1 MRKILKKII
10 VLCILTTFT
19 FSLTGCYD
27 ATGIEENAYVVAIG
41 LDLAESNELEL
52 TIQIATEGNNSSGGE
67 SSSSSSQSKQTNIT
81 TVKCS
86 SINSGISLINNH
98 ISKQTNLSN
107 CQVLVISEKL
117 ATYGIAEYIDTLLNN
132 VELRNDCS
140 VIISKCSAKDYLN
153 NVKPS
158 LEIFVARFY
167 ESTLQSAKYTGYTIN
182 ISLAKFYSKMKDT
195 SCEPYAIL
203 GAVSTE
209 SGTNS
214 NAKLNYD
221 NTAGENPITDSD
233 VIDNFG
239 IAIFKNDVLVG
250 ELSGLDSIC
259 HVMITNELD
268 ECTMSVP
275 NPFESGKYIDLL
287 LTSEKDTKCS
297 VSYVNNSPLISVD
310 IYLDGRG
317 LSLDEH
323 IKYDSTESLNLIES
337 SATKYIQNQVSNY
350 LYKTAKEYNSDIC
363 GFGKYA
369 ISNYLTLQEWN
380 DSNWL
385 GNYKNSFFD
394 VNVYL
399 NVESG
404 NLFTKS

>member
-10 VLCILTTFT
+10 ALCILIALAFN
-19 FSLTGCYD
+19 LTGCYD

-41 LDLAESNELEL
+41 LDIGESNELEL
-52 TIQIATEGNNSSGGE
+52 TLQIATDGNDSGGE
-67 SSSSSSQSKQTNIT
+67 SSGSSSQSKQTNII

-86 SINSGISLINNH
+86 SINSGLSLINNH
-98 ISKQTNLSN
+98 MSKQANLSH
-107 CQVLVISEKL
+107 CQVLIISEKL
-117 ATYGIAEYIDTLLNN
+117 ATSGIAEYIDTLLNN
-132 VELRNDCS
+132 AELRNDCS
-140 VIISKCSAKDYLN
+140 IIISKCSAKDYLN

-158 LEIFVARFY
+158 LESLVARFY
-167 ESTLQSAKYTGYTIN
+167 EATLQSAKYTGYTVN
-182 ISLAKFYSKMKDT
+182 ISLAQFYSKMKDS

-239 IAIFKNDVLVG
+239 IAIFKNDVLIG

-259 HVMITNELD
+259 HVIINNELK
-268 ECTMSVP
+268 ECTLSVP
-275 NPFESGKYIDLL
+275 NPFETGKYLDLM
-287 LTSEKDTKCS
+287 LTSKKDTKCS
-297 VSYVNNSPLISVD
+297 VSYVNDSPLISVD

-323 IKYDSTESLNLIES
+323 IKYDSEEALNLIKS
-337 SATKYIQNQVSNY
+337 SATKYIENQISNY

-369 ISNYLTLQEWN
+369 ISNYLTLKEWN

-394 VNVYL
+394 VNVHL
-399 NVESG
+399 NIEPG
-404 NLFTKS
+404 NLFIRS

>member
-1 MRKILKKII
+1 MKKILKRII
-10 VLCILTTFT
+10 ALCILIAFT
-19 FSLTGCYD
+19 FNLTGCYD

-41 LDLAESNELEL
+41 LDVAESNNLEL
-52 TIQIATEGNNSSGGE
+52 TLQIATEGNNSSE
-67 SSSSSSQSKQTNIT
+67 KSSSSSTQSKQTNIT

-86 SINSGISLINNH
+86 SIDSGLSLINNH
-98 ISKQTNLSN
+98 ISKQADLSH
-107 CQVLVISEKL
+107 CQVIIISEKL

-140 VIISKCSAKDYLN
+140 VIISKCLAKDYLN

-158 LEIFVARFY
+158 LETLVARFY
-167 ESTLQSAKYTGYTIN
+167 ESTLQSAKYTGYTVN
-182 ISLAKFYSKMKDT
+182 ISLAEFYSKMKDT

-214 NAKLNYD
+214 NPELNYD
-221 NTAGENPITDSD
+221 NTAGENPIKDND
-233 VIDNFG
+233 VIDDFG

-259 HVMITNELD
+259 YVMINNELD

-275 NPFESGKYIDLL
+275 NPFETGKYLDLL
-287 LTSEKDTKCS
+287 LTSEKNTKCK
-297 VSYVNNSPLISVD
+297 VSFINGSPLISIDV
-310 IYLDGRG
+310 YLDGRG

-323 IKYDSTESLNLIES
+323 IKYDSEESLNLIEE
-337 SATKYIQNQVSNY
+337 SASKYIQGQMSKF

-369 ISNYLTLQEWN
+369 IYNYLTIDEWN
-380 DSNWL
+380 NSNWL
-385 GNYKNSFFD
+385 DNYKNSFFE
-394 VNVYL
+394 VNVHL

-404 NLFTKS
+404 NLFPKS